1 MKRVLIAGGFAA
13 AVILAS
19 GGLAAMAQNK
29 PAAGPDIGHGEGL
42 FDDMCVACHIKAGG
56 GQGPSLV
63 GVVGR
68 TSATAPGVIYSKA
81 LQGAHLTWT
90 PEQLDKFLAD
100 PAAAVPGTA
109 MPMSVPD
116 AKDRADLIAYL
127 ASPGNKP

>member
-1 MKRVLIAGGFAA
+1 MKRVLIAGGVAA
-13 AVILAS
+13 ALVLAS
-19 GGLAAMAQNK
+19 GGLAATAQ
-29 PAAGPDIGHGEGL
+29 PAPDTGHGEGL
-42 FDDMCVACHIKAGG
+42 FDDMCVACHIKTGG

-68 TSATAPGVIYSKA
+68 ASATAPGVIYSKA
-81 LQGAHLTWT
+81 LQNAHKTWT
-90 PEQLDKFLAD
+90 AEELDKFLAD

-127 ASPGNKP
+127 ASAKNKP